1 MKLTI
6 CTTKTIYRQHTS
18 GFLAERLIT
27 DNILVAFELM
37 HYFDHKKSGKDG
49 YMAVKLDMSKA
60 YDRVE
65 WIFIEKVMRR
75 LGFHERW
82 EDWILRCIT
91 TVSYSVLINGESHGC
106 ITPSRGL
113 R

>member
-1 MKLTI
+1 MVHQYGKFQ
-6 CTTKTIYRQHTS
+6 TKPI
-18 GFLAERLIT
+18 I
-27 DNILVAFELM
+27 NILKNCTLSSLLSGSVCVSESVTL
-37 HYFDHKKSGKDG
+37 GKDG

-65 WIFIEKVMRR
+65 WFFIENVMRR

-82 EDWILRCIT
+82 VDWILRCIT
-91 TVSYSVLINGESHGC
+91 IVSYFVLINGESHGC